1 MASRAVLTRWA
12 TDVCGTSV
20 GKSLPLEKQCANGV
34 IYCKLLDSV
43 RPGSINLTRVNNDA
57 DGVRTQ
63 QGAKLFGTAHAFPQV
78 SGNPSRAPSLLSC
91 ATCVGSESTAKLQ
104 AASGSP

>member
-57 DGVRTQ
+57 DGVRTAGSQ
-63 QGAKLFGTAHAFPQV
+63 TLRDRTRLPASFREPI
-78 SGNPSRAPSLLSC
+78 SC
-91 ATCVGSESTAKLQ
+91 SISAILCYVRRKRKHCQTSSC
-104 AASGSP
+104 